1 MQYDTEIRDNIKND
15 PLGFVDMLKCQAPRV
30 PKQYRQLLEEA
41 ASVIANLL
49 LTKEDWRKLDTKYLV
64 LKTMCHDEQ
73 NWEGIKCVVSSSKN
87 IAESLGISQYA
98 ALKALHQLMYD
109 GLVEHGSM
117 GCPAEISGG
126 EYEEVVHEAGPPING
141 FCLTEKGRKTAIYKN
156 ELICY
161 TQTLMNLTDF

>member
-1 MQYDTEIRDNIKND
+1 MKYDTEIRDDIKND

-30 PKQYRQLLEEA
+30 PKNYRQLLEEA

-49 LTKEDWRKLDTKYLV
+49 LAKEDWCRLENKYLV
-64 LKTMCHDEQ
+64 FKTICHCEQ
-73 NWEGIKCVVSSSKN
+73 NWEGIQPVVLSSAS

-117 GCPAEISGG
+117 GCPAETSGG
-126 EYEEVVHEAGPPING
+126 EYEELVHEAGPPVNG

-156 ELICY
+156 EYICY